1 MLTKLDKLYEQM
13 VNNPKD
19 VNFDDLDK
27 LLKRYGFQRRQP
39 RGGSSH
45 YSYSHPDLQ
54 DVLTIPKARPIK
66 AIYVK
71 AALDAIR
78 KIEADRSD
86 DE

>member
-1 MLTKLDKLYEQM
+1 MTKLDKLYSQI

-19 VNFDDLDK
+19 VNFDDIDK
-27 LLKRYGFQRRQP
+27 LLKRYGFERRQP

-45 YSYSHPDLQ
+45 YSYYHPDLQ
-54 DVLTIPKARPIK
+54 DVVTIPRSRPIK

-71 AALDAIR
+71 KALDAIR

-86 DE
+86 DDE